1 MAALSKWGCTVG
13 YTEKGSFCSGPAT
26 AFSSLGAA
34 HAGAE
39 TQLVDTWHA
48 GELERAGYRVRVEII
63 AGDEPACVAFIE
75 EWPNFALIGSSVLD
89 VLSRLD
95 TAMTGWSSMQL
106 AAGRTV
112 PPPRR
117 PKVLPPQRSTF
128 RSGTSEEL
136 EPEPRAEQES
146 KMPEGRDPR
155 R

>member
-1 MAALSKWGCTVG
+1 M
-13 YTEKGSFCSGPAT
+13 
-26 AFSSLGAA
+26 
-34 HAGAE
+34 
-39 TQLVDTWHA
+39 DTWHA

-75 EWPNFALIGSSVLD
+75 EWPSFALIGSSVLD

-95 TAMTGWSSMQL
+95 MAMTGWSSMQL

-117 PKVLPPQRSTF
+117 PKVLPPRRSTF
-128 RSGTSEEL
+128 RSGTSDEFD
-136 EPEPRAEQES
+136 PEPRAEPES
-146 KMPEGRDPR
+146 ELPEGRDPR

>member
-1 MAALSKWGCTVG
+1 MYGRP
-13 YTEKGSFCSGPAT
+13 YRKGLVCSRRAT

-34 HAGAE
+34 RLGIE
-39 TQLVDTWHA
+39 TRLVDTWHA

-75 EWPNFALIGSSVLD
+75 EWPSFALIGSSVLD

-95 TAMTGWSSMQL
+95 MAMTGWSSMQL

-117 PKVLPPQRSTF
+117 PKVLPPRRSTF
-128 RSGTSEEL
+128 RSGVSEEFD
-136 EPEPRAEQES
+136 PEPRAEPQSE
-146 KMPEGRDPR
+146 MPEGRDPR

>member
-1 MAALSKWGCTVG
+1 M
-13 YTEKGSFCSGPAT
+13 
-26 AFSSLGAA
+26 
-34 HAGAE
+34 
-39 TQLVDTWHA
+39 DTWHA

-75 EWPNFALIGSSVLD
+75 EWPSFALIGSSVLE

-95 TAMTGWSSMQL
+95 MAMTGWSSMQL

-117 PKVLPPQRSTF
+117 PKVLPPRRSTF
-128 RSGTSEEL
+128 RSGTSDEFDQ
-136 EPEPRAEQES
+136 EPRAEPES
-146 KMPEGRDPR
+146 ELPERRDPR